1 MKKLREHIRNIIAS
15 PDFELIW
22 DRVKRLRYPIT
33 SEQADRFLFQFLK
46 WRLKYISNRNFL
58 IILSVF
64 VGIICAVAAV
74 ILKGMVHYIESFLR
88 DGISFPYKST
98 LYFIFPVIGIIL
110 TVWFVKRFLDGHLGR
125 GISPILFIISRKG
138 SKVER
143 HKTWSHLVSSAITA
157 GFGGSAGLEAPIVV
171 SGAAIGSNAGQILHL
186 NYRERTLLLGCGAAA
201 GIAAVFNCPIAGVIF
216 AFEVLL
222 EGFTVSSFIPL
233 LISAAT
239 AAVVSRILYSGQL
252 FYLIT
257 DGYQMGSLPFYV
269 LLGML
274 CGMLSAYMTRMTLR
288 IEGKFDSYKRHF
300 PKALVGGSMLGLLI
314 FMMPALYGEGYST
327 IQSLFNNDHSN
338 LTASF
343 IFSDLT
349 ENTWIVLG
357 ACIIILLLKV
367 IATSL
372 TLGAGGNGGIF
383 APSLFTGSVLGYSL
397 AYGVNQT
404 ELFTLPT
411 PNFVACGMAGILS
424 GVVHAPLTAIFL
436 IAEITGGY
444 SLFVP
449 LMVVSAMSYFIAKIF
464 EPYSVYTTRLANKGM
479 WFQQNRDYS
488 VLRSMRL
495 KAYLRRHKEPLSVDL
510 NLDELIDIVS
520 HSHRDLFPVV
530 GEHNILLGII
540 YLDDVREVLFH
551 KEQYPNKTVRE
562 LMKKPR
568 AVVDIRDSMPV
579 VMECF
584 ERTQENT
591 LPVTEQGIFKG
602 IILKSDVFTGY
613 RNNLIRQAQELS

>member
-1 MKKLREHIRNIIAS
+1 MRKLRKTIKEFLAS
-15 PDFELIW
+15 PDYEVIR
-22 DRVKRLRYPIT
+22 DRVKSLRFPLT
-33 SEQADRFLFQFLK
+33 KEQADRFLFQFLK
-46 WRLKYISNRNFL
+46 WRIKYVSNRNFL
-58 IILSVF
+58 VVLSVL
-64 VGIICAVAAV
+64 VGIICAIAAV
-74 ILKGMVHYIESFLR
+74 ILKGMVHYIEAYLQ
-88 DGISFPYKST
+88 DGLNFPYKGT
-98 LYFIFPVIGIIL
+98 LYFIFPIIGILL

-138 SKVER
+138 SKVEK
-143 HKTWSHLVSSAITA
+143 HKTWSHLVTSAITA

-171 SGAAIGSNAGQILHL
+171 SGSAIGSNLGQMLHL

-222 EGFTVSSFIPL
+222 EGFTIPAFIPL

-239 AAVVSRILYSGQL
+239 AAVVSRVLYSGQL

-257 DGYQMGSLPFYV
+257 DGYQMSSLPFYI
-269 LLGML
+269 LLGIL
-274 CGMLSAYMTRMTLR
+274 CGMISAYMTRMTLR
-288 IEGKFDSYKRHF
+288 IEGKFEVFTKQL
-300 PKALVGGSMLGLLI
+300 PKALVGGSMLGFLI
-314 FMMPALYGEGYST
+314 FMMPSLYGEGYTT
-327 IQSLFNNDHSN
+327 IQQLFNGNHSN

-343 IFSDLT
+343 IFSDISD
-349 ENTWIVLG
+349 NSWIVLG
-357 ACIIILLLKV
+357 AGVAIIFLKV

-383 APSLFTGSVLGYSL
+383 APSLFTGSILGYTMSF
-397 AYGVNQT
+397 GVNQT
-404 ELFTLPT
+404 SFIQLPT
-411 PNFVACGMAGILS
+411 ANFVACGMAGILS

-449 LMVVSAMSYFIAKIF
+449 LMIVSATSYFIARIF
-464 EPYSVYTTRLANKGM
+464 EPYSVYTTRLAKKGM

-495 KAYLRRHKEPLSVDL
+495 RAFIRKHNESLTTNM
-510 NLDELIDIVS
+510 NLEQLIDVVS
-520 HSHRDLFPVV
+520 HSHRDIFPV
-530 GEHNILLGII
+530 LGVDNRLIGVI
-540 YLDDVREVLFH
+540 YMDDIREVLFN
-551 KEQYPNKTVRE
+551 KEQYPNLSVKE

-568 AVVDIRDSMPV
+568 ATVDVKDSMPS

-584 ERTQENT
+584 EKTHEDV
-591 LPVTEQGIFKG
+591 LPVTEQGVFKG
-602 IILKSDVFTGY
+602 VVLKSDVFTGY

>member
-1 MKKLREHIRNIIAS
+1 MKKLREHIRNIMAS
-15 PDFELIW
+15 PDFKLIW
-22 DRVKRLRYPIT
+22 DRIKKLRYPLT
-33 SEQADRFLFQFLK
+33 RDQADRFLFQFLK

-58 IILSVF
+58 IILSVL
-64 VGIICAVAAV
+64 VGIICAIAAV
-74 ILKGMVHYIESFLR
+74 LLKGMVHYIESFLR
-88 DGISFPYKST
+88 DGINFPYKST
-98 LYFIFPVIGIIL
+98 LYFIFPVIGILL
-110 TVWFVKRFLDGHLGR
+110 TVWFVKRFLGGHLGR

-171 SGAAIGSNAGQILHL
+171 SGAAIGSNAGQLLHL

-269 LLGML
+269 LLGIL

-288 IEGKFDSYKRHF
+288 IEGKFESYKKHF
-300 PKALVGGSMLGLLI
+300 PKALAGGSMLGLLI

-327 IQSLFNNDHSN
+327 IQNLFNSDHSN

-357 ACIIILLLKV
+357 ACITILLLKV
-367 IATSL
+367 VATSL

-383 APSLFTGSVLGYSL
+383 APSLFTGSVLGYTL

-404 ELFTLPT
+404 QLFTLPSA
-411 PNFVACGMAGILS
+411 NFVACGMAGILS

-449 LMVVSAMSYFIAKIF
+449 LMVVSAMSYFIARIF

-495 KAYLRRHKEPLSVDL
+495 KAYLRRHKEPLSIDL

-520 HSHRDLFPVV
+520 HSHRELFPVL
-530 GEHNILLGII
+530 GEHNRLLGII

-568 AVVDIRDSMPV
+568 AIVDIRDSMPV

-584 ERTQENT
+584 ERTQENA